1 MIRPVQATFW
11 VIPIWI
17 AARIAVERI
26 TTHPRPLTIAPAAGG
41 FSRLLGGAFRL
52 TGRTKLYQEPWTVSQ
67 LNSYR
72 PFRISG
78 TGIPLRS
85 RRPQTRLEAS
95 RTRTYS
101 GCRRQ
106 DRAYGSVHA
115 RDVATQGFDILPDLL
130 VLLMTFLVCT
140 FAAWGVM
147 QVGFEVAQSRGEI
160 AELIGQQAAIA

>member
-1 MIRPVQATFW
+1 MNESHHGRPLRVAFVVYTPEAQHSAVQDR
-11 VIPIWI
+11 PQS
-17 AARIAVERI
+17 RGR
-26 TTHPRPLTIAPAAGG
+26 PRPLAETRHPRGAADSWLPVLGDSRKNRQFFPSASPA
-41 FSRLLGGAFRL
+41 
-52 TGRTKLYQEPWTVSQ
+52 
-67 LNSYR
+67 
-72 PFRISG
+72 
-78 TGIPLRS
+78 
-85 RRPQTRLEAS
+85 
-95 RTRTYS
+95 RTYS

-160 AELIGQQAAIA
+160 AEVIGQQAAIA